1 VGSAAAA
8 TTPSRLAQELGGQAL
23 WRKRADGRLE
33 VALLRGRSIERY
45 VVDEAGRTTL
55 VAVSPATW
63 WERWASRI
71 GIGGWLLGL
80 TAMIVAWITDPDG
93 RSAGVAIVAALLI
106 AFALFWIGGSASA
119 RADDLR
125 SRLKKLGEDPDEWY
139 EPTNLHEWVPRSGE
153 QLAAAERIA
162 DEHEGVAYV
171 QDTGARTVDVYAVRR
186 GRVERYWVD
195 EYGQAGLV
203 EALPPHAA
211 YFIDRA
217 LMGVA
222 LALVLALFVVGFLA
236 DENKGAL
243 LIAIGAGLGAVMV
256 FGWLNDRRNAIERRV
271 KPLGADGRGWVEIRT
286 RIQDDPGE

>member
-162 DEHEGVAYV
+162 DE
-171 QDTGARTVDVYAVRR
+171 
-186 GRVERYWVD
+186 RVERYWVD